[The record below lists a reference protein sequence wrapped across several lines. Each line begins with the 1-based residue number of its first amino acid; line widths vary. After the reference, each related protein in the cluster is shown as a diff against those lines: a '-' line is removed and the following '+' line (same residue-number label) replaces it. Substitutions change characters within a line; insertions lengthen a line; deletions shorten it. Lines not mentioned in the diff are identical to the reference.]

1 MSKFSFFKSTTSI
14 ILTTVAVAICAYV
27 AWQLGKLSEKVE
39 KGSKTL
45 ATLSLLL
52 IMPAVIL
59 FFYFVT
65 QLNFLEYLGLM
76 EVIEWLSKF

>member
-1 MSKFSFFKSTTSI
+1 MTKFSFFKSTTSI
-14 ILTTVAVAICAYV
+14 ILTAVAVSICAYV

-59 FFYFVT
+59 FFYILT
-65 QLNFLEYLGLM
+65 QLNFLEAMGLL
-76 EVIEWLSKF
+76 EVVEWLAKF